1 MKLANQRRHF
11 SSSLSGISVLTFS
24 WFIFKST
31 FYTKRTALLHLG
43 LLFIFIWFFDVNDFC
58 SVDIQIFLVLLYFLM
73 MPSKVKLA
81 FNDTA
86 RYAEFADVS
95 FFIFW
100 SFNLFKG
107 ERRELLLCVF
117 VFFKRDEKASVCWFK
132 PKLNQYRQF
141 FYHFSL

>member
-1 MKLANQRRHF
+1 
-11 SSSLSGISVLTFS
+11 
-24 WFIFKST
+24 
-31 FYTKRTALLHLG
+31 
-43 LLFIFIWFFDVNDFC
+43 
-58 SVDIQIFLVLLYFLM
+58 M

-117 VFFKRDEKASVCWFK
+117 VFFKRDEKASVC
-132 PKLNQYRQF
+132 
-141 FYHFSL
+141 